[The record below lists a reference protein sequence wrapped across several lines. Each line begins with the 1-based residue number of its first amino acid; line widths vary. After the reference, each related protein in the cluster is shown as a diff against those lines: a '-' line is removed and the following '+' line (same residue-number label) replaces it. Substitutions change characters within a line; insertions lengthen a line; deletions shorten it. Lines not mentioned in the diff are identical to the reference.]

1 VPQNIELK
9 VACSATQFAAIRD
22 QLDRRPLRSI
32 ETLIQVDTYF
42 RTPCG
47 RLKLREIES
56 ARGRTAELI
65 QYNRP
70 DHAGARTSTY
80 PRVDV
85 KPELKPVLLAALGEL
100 VTVRKRRTVAI
111 WQATRVH
118 LDEVDGLGAFVELET
133 VLSDAEG
140 SKERGRAE
148 YDNVVEWLG
157 LASLEPIPGS
167 YSDLLIEKGQHA

>member
-9 VACSATQFAAIRD
+9 VGSSAAQFAAIRD
-22 QLDRRPLRSI
+22 RLSQRTCCSC

-42 RTPCG
+42 RVPCG

-56 ARGRTAELI
+56 TIGKTAELI
-65 QYNRP
+65 QYDRP
-70 DHAGARTSTY
+70 DRAGVRTSTY
-80 PRVDV
+80 QRVDV
-85 KPELKPVLLAALGEL
+85 NPEVKLALLAALGEL

-111 WQATRVH
+111 WQSTRIH
-118 LDEVDGLGAFVELET
+118 LDEVDGLGLFIELET
-133 VLSDAEG
+133 VLDEG
-140 SKERGRAE
+140 ERSTERGRAE
-148 YDNVVEWLG
+148 YDDVVEWLD